1 MLKEFLMRAGIKS
14 QASYV
19 EMGYGQVEP
28 NHLSA
33 QRTAQIYAQL
43 PADPAIAVLEQGQ
56 FVKYDYANGL
66 VNFTGAGEWM
76 LVYNEIKLYREH
88 QLDCEFAM
96 IKGNYQARVYS
107 PLNGD
112 NGAMAEE
119 LYGPTRFLQGRR
131 EKYVDGTFETLGEIK
146 FNENGD
152 WAGKDEDGIVPDYSV
167 ASTVHDYYEM
177 NDINNPDITEEYRK
191 RLFMK
196 LRAVKNAEKMMPTG
210 ATMVPRVFKTNVGDH
225 YTTNMINETTLGVGD
240 VLYVGKNGILSKTKN
255 DAAIEAAPN
264 VDPQLNVY
272 ATAASGDMA
281 WQVVKVY
288 TMPDHQKGVKIMR
301 IA

>member
-1 MLKEFLMRAGIKS
+1 MLKEFLLKSGIKS
-14 QASYV
+14 QADYV

-43 PADPAIAVLEQGQ
+43 PADKDIAVLEQGQ

-96 IKGNYQARVYS
+96 VKGNYQARVYS
-107 PLNGD
+107 PLDGD
-112 NGAMAEE
+112 KDAEE
-119 LYGPTRFLQGRR
+119 LYGPTRLLQGKR
-131 EKYVDGTFETLGEIK
+131 EKWNGTEFEALGEIA
-146 FNENGD
+146 NPENGEV
-152 WAGKDEDGIVPDYSV
+152 ADYSV
-167 ASTVHDYYEM
+167 ASAVHDYYEM
-177 NDINNPDITEEYRK
+177 NDINDPSIADEARK

-196 LRAVKNAEKMMPTG
+196 LRPVKHPEKMMPEGT
-210 ATMVPRVFKTNVGDH
+210 TMVPRVFKTNVGDIF
-225 YTTNMINETTLGVGD
+225 TTNTINMKGAEPVVGTTFLTPGA
-240 VLYVGKNGILSKTKN
+240 NGILEATDSK
-255 DAAIEAAPN
+255 DGM
-264 VDPQLNVY
+264 L
-272 ATAASGDMA
+272 

-288 TMPDHQKGVKIMR
+288 TMPDHQRGLKIMR
-301 IA
+301 VQ